1 MPTPMNN
8 RIALGRVQLRES
20 YVMHET
26 ADIFVSYLTQFAQTT
41 PDQGAA
47 LEVASMEHLE
57 QAYGFGPQ
65 RDTDRK
71 PFVYQDGF
79 AIIPVHGALINRFGG
94 SWGFVTGYQYIR
106 RVFNA
111 ALEDDDVKVIVFDI
125 DSPGGEAAG
134 CFELAEEIRKGREI
148 KPSLAVVDSLAA
160 SAGYAIPS
168 ACTRMVAT
176 PSSKIGSIG
185 VIRMHMNVKG
195 ALDQMGVEVTI
206 IEAPEDGMKSAG
218 SPFRSLTDDEKK
230 DFQAQV
236 NRAYD
241 DFVSLIVANRGLNDN
256 EVRETKAKVYRAD
269 EALALRLI
277 DAVKTPSEAVSSF
290 LAELADDDDPE
301 EPNDEE
307 MNMAQAQENKGTEV
321 PSNGAAAP
329 AVATADQIAAAV
341 TADRERMTAIKALP
355 EAAERPKLADTL
367 ALGGYTVDQAKT
379 LLTAA
384 APEPKAEAAA
394 PATTTTEATSAVDTT
409 NHLAAAM
416 DNTNQPNVGA
426 GGGGDGAASGAGD
439 TPESMAATILRDQG
453 SIVGRNFGEAKAA

>member
-1 MPTPMNN
+1 MPAPMSN

-41 PDQGAA
+41 PDQGTA

-65 RDTDRK
+65 RETERK

-218 SPFRSLTDDEKK
+218 SPFRSLTADEKK

-277 DAVKTPSEAVSSF
+277 DAVKTPAEAVSSF

-307 MNMAQAQENKGTEV
+307 MNMAQESKGSEATSTAV
-321 PSNGAAAP
+321 AAA

-355 EAAERPKLADTL
+355 ESAERPKLADTL

-384 APEPKAEAAA
+384 APEPKAVVTAPAA
-394 PATTTTEATSAVDTT
+394 PVTEATSVDTT

-416 DNTNQPNVGA
+416 DKSKQPEVGA
-426 GGGGDGAASGAGD
+426 GGGDGAGTGEE
-439 TPESMAATILRDQG
+439 TPETMAATILRDQG